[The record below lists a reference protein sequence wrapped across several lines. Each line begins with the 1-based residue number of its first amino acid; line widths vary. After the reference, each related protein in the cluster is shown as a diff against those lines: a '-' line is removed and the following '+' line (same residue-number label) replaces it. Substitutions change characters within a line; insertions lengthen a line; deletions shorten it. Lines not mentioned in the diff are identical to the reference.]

1 MRVVAVFFA
10 GKNRNRLL
18 NVTKALSRGLESQGH
33 QVDIIDGDR
42 DINAKLTIY
51 GYIAV
56 GTTAVNTWGGKIPEK
71 VSAYLANAGIVAG
84 KRCFAYTINSSMRTG
99 KTLSRLTRAAAWR
112 IKISEIIEFSTCC
125 LLSEEMGSPFCFRIV
140 SI

>member
-1 MRVVAVFFA
+1 MRVAAVFFA

-18 NVTKALSRGLESQGH
+18 DVTKALARGLESQGH

-56 GTTAVNTWGGKIPEK
+56 GTTAINTWGGKIPEK
-71 VSAYLANAGIVAG
+71 VAGYLANAGIVAG
-84 KRCFAYTINSSMRTG
+84 KRCFAYTIKAGMRTG
-99 KTLSRLTRAAAWR
+99 KTLSRLMRQMETEGMYLKYSDILSSAAEAE
-112 IKISEIIEFSTCC
+112 EIGKR
-125 LLSEEMGSPFCFRIV
+125 LHLS
-140 SI
+140 